1 MQGMHLLQYG
11 KVGEQSGRDQSL
23 TVSVGSLS
31 ASRQGF
37 FHFLGRRP
45 LATLPLTDPPYIFE
59 LALAQAGCPDVWQ
72 GKSFVG
78 GLTMFH
84 PFIISLTQAVSQQN
98 FRQQRDKWF
107 QRAHVQV

>member
-11 KVGEQSGRDQSL
+11 KVGGQSGRDQSL

-37 FHFLGRRP
+37 FHFLDGP

-59 LALAQAGCPDVWQ
+59 LAQAGCPDVWQ